1 MTKLKQRLLL
11 VACAGAL
18 FTARA
23 ADLRVVGTDMLG
35 VEFSKALHTA
45 AGRAGLTLALAL
57 DGSRPGLEEF
67 KAGRA
72 ELGLFVFA
80 HGEESG
86 AAAFERVPLAY
97 HRVVVLVP
105 VVSPLEQLTLAQLD
119 GIFGAGGPLNLVRW
133 GELGLTGAWPNGVI
147 APQVPA
153 VGVGL
158 AAEFFR
164 HTVLHDRAF
173 KATVVRFDTSADLMA
188 RFAGDS
194 RIIAPAPAPPRGTPS
209 ARVVALA
216 ARTGDPAFFADPRKS
231 ALGRLPA
238 AAAAVARVPP
248 GKDADAAAATAF
260 PFQRRSRAAAR
271 WRRPCAAPVRCAPAA
286 VARNRK
292 TLICSELCR
301 SQKSC

>member
-1 MTKLKQRLLL
+1 MTKLKRGLLL
-11 VACAGAL
+11 AACASVL

-23 ADLRVVGTDMLG
+23 ADLRVVGTDLLG
-35 VEFSKALHTA
+35 VEFSKALHAA

-57 DGSRPGLEEF
+57 DGSLPGREEF
-67 KAGRA
+67 KADRA
-72 ELGLFVFA
+72 DLGIFVFA
-80 HGEESG
+80 PGEEAG

-133 GELGLTGAWPNGVI
+133 GELGLTGTWANGVI

-158 AAEFFR
+158 AADFFR

-173 KATVVRFDTSADLMA
+173 KATVARFDTSADLMA
-188 RFAGDS
+188 RLAGDS
-194 RIIAPAPAPPRGTPS
+194 RIIALAPAPPRGMPS

-216 ARTGDPAFFADPRKS
+216 ARAGDPAFLPTPENLHSGDYP
-231 ALGRLPA
+231 LRLPLWLVFRREWTPTLRPLLRFLFSDEA
-238 AAAAVARVPP
+238 ASLFDGAGLAPLP
-248 GKDADAAAATAF
+248 
-260 PFQRRSRAAAR
+260 SAAR
-271 WRRPCAAPVRCAPAA
+271 RQQLLALEK
-286 VARNRK
+286 N
-292 TLICSELCR
+292 
-301 SQKSC
+301 